1 MINHATATVKN
12 TVVATGAQLVT
23 LASQFTMQIVF
34 VQTMSANYLGANGL
48 FNNLMNILSF
58 AELGIGAAM
67 TFSLY
72 RPLANRDMGLV
83 DALLTCY
90 RRLYGGIG
98 FTILLLGLLLAAG
111 LPFFV
116 KPGLTIPHIQFM
128 FYLYVIGTALSYF
141 FSYARSLFIADQRA
155 YVNNINQVG
164 CRFIQNIVQ
173 IVVLVVWQNYVAFLM
188 LHIGGTLLANLL
200 INWRAKQQYPMLTW
214 RSSQRIPETIKQKL
228 RENVLGNISAKVGV
242 IVVNGTDNLLIAKYL
257 GLSVLGAYTNY
268 ALIVQGLSSLVGQV
282 MAAIVG
288 VFGHIGVTESVAQQ
302 QVAYYR
308 NLCLIALVSTVL
320 AGGCF
325 TVMQDFIRLVLG
337 PAYVLADFTVLLIVI
352 NLGFTM
358 LRQAN
363 LSFAAALGLF
373 WTMRYKSLVEAG
385 VNLGTSLWLITQ
397 TDLGINAVLLGNNI
411 SNLVVNF
418 WWEPWLVFKHGFQQ
432 SAKCPLVKFTA
443 YHVALAG
450 LVGVHYVCHG
460 WLPQMGWLG
469 LIFTGMGSVVGYSI
483 VFILAFSCQIETRDL
498 CKIMWRQMTGR
509 KYLR

>member
-58 AELGIGAAM
+58 AELGIGAAI

-98 FTILLLGLLLAAG
+98 FTILLLSLLLAAG

-200 INWRAKQQYPMLTW
+200 INWRAKQ
-214 RSSQRIPETIKQKL
+214 
-228 RENVLGNISAKVGV
+228 
-242 IVVNGTDNLLIAKYL
+242 
-257 GLSVLGAYTNY
+257 
-268 ALIVQGLSSLVGQV
+268 
-282 MAAIVG
+282 
-288 VFGHIGVTESVAQQ
+288 
-302 QVAYYR
+302 
-308 NLCLIALVSTVL
+308 
-320 AGGCF
+320 
-325 TVMQDFIRLVLG
+325 
-337 PAYVLADFTVLLIVI
+337 
-352 NLGFTM
+352 
-358 LRQAN
+358 
-363 LSFAAALGLF
+363 
-373 WTMRYKSLVEAG
+373 
-385 VNLGTSLWLITQ
+385 
-397 TDLGINAVLLGNNI
+397 
-411 SNLVVNF
+411 
-418 WWEPWLVFKHGFQQ
+418 
-432 SAKCPLVKFTA
+432 
-443 YHVALAG
+443 
-450 LVGVHYVCHG
+450 
-460 WLPQMGWLG
+460 
-469 LIFTGMGSVVGYSI
+469 
-483 VFILAFSCQIETRDL
+483 
-498 CKIMWRQMTGR
+498 
-509 KYLR
+509 